1 MKLHLLILLVF
12 PIAAWTQNNHD
23 VVILAGKITD
33 QNSDSLRIRSRTFSR
48 TIQVG
53 NEGIFRDTFQI
64 TPGLY
69 NLNDGSESTTIFLRN
84 GFDLFLTLDTKE
96 FDETI
101 TYAGN
106 GAEHNNFLAR
116 KSLLEEKLLDF
127 EALSELEDLNVL
139 EEKMA
144 DIGRQLNAFYTSDS
158 SIDTL
163 VSQSA
168 ISGLQPMLDS
178 YSKYLKA
185 AITLKT
191 DLPKGSPSP
200 SFANYENVDGTTTS
214 LDDLKG
220 KYIYVDV
227 WATWCGP
234 CKAEIPALKN
244 LEKEYH
250 DRNIQFVSMSID
262 DDRTHSGSW
271 DKAREDW
278 KAMIREKELS
288 GIQLFAPEGWKSDFV
303 TAYKIQGI
311 PRFILIDPHGNIV
324 TPDAPRPSS
333 AKLKELFDS
342 LKI

>member
-12 PIAAWTQNNHD
+12 PIAAWTQNTHD

-127 EALSELEDLNVL
+127 EALSELEDLNIL

-311 PRFILIDPHGNIV
+311 PRFILIDPHGKIV